1 MDRDTSR
8 LPKAL
13 VLRWNSQ
20 TLRARC
26 PYCLYSHSH
35 GYAGPLPNEIVDQTE
50 PGWKLR
56 LRGNWRRSDCINVD
70 EGGEYTFVF
79 PHTNDPVAQGHGWE
93 VNDES
98 PGFVAVNNQGTVEV
112 PINDWHDGRTL
123 LPQHQKNS
131 QDTTD
136 LDDAEG
142 EIDLLANVTS
152 GLNLEDGTSEASPLP
167 ACSPRKTAQENMH
180 DLSLSNE
187 AKPFPSPPPQKTGD
201 KDWDEL
207 FSDLDGR
214 RSFYIE
220 YCAKCNTP
228 ALEQLCLQYP
238 HDSLIGYVEEDGDYG
253 ALLAAIEEKGLE
265 TVRWLHDR
273 GDSITRANHYGRTP
287 LMEAALWGR
296 FKTVQYLAQQ
306 KIDLEARDGNGMRA
320 VDLVADIER
329 NKKERRLRCGW
340 WYREA
345 PDADERRRQIEGLL
359 KRLTLP
365 TSSHPEISSC
375 SSSHGSAFFNRK
387 NDGTIEVYRPQVLIQ
402 PPSGRDGQP
411 QTQKA
416 FATLDRGP
424 DYPPINAMSGY
435 SHPGWPNVLDN
446 NVWTDKAELLRESL
460 GLPEDKSAASHVEPQ
475 LLAYLLDRHSLRLL
489 PNSTERRELLEVMP
503 TYHLRPVITVS
514 KSAFCRSCREMIGLF
529 KQQFPELSVALH
541 CVGDS
546 AKAPLESM

>member
-1 MDRDTSR
+1 MDRDSSR

-20 TLRARC
+20 TLRVRC
-26 PYCLYSHSH
+26 PYCLYSHSHSH
-35 GYAGPLPNEIVDQTE
+35 GYAGPLPNEVVDQTE

-56 LRGNWRRSDCINVD
+56 LHGSWRRSDCTDVD

-98 PGFVAVNNQGTVEV
+98 SGFVAVNNQGTVEV
-112 PINDWHDGRTL
+112 PINDWHDSRTL

-142 EIDLLANVTS
+142 EIDSLVDTTA
-152 GLNLEDGTSEASPLP
+152 GLNLEDSTDD
-167 ACSPRKTAQENMH
+167 R
-180 DLSLSNE
+180 D
-187 AKPFPSPPPQKTGD
+187 PSPSRAPNNTGD
-201 KDWDEL
+201 PIWDEMFTDPAWRKAYYISCCCFKDIPELELL
-207 FSDLDGR
+207 FR
-214 RSFYIE
+214 R
-220 YCAKCNTP
+220 
-228 ALEQLCLQYP
+228 YP
-238 HDSLIGYVEEDGDYG
+238 NDKFAGHVDEEGESG
-253 ALLAAIEEKGLE
+253 ALLAAIDENGLE

-273 GDSITRANHYGRTP
+273 GDSITWANHYGRTP

-296 FKTVQYLAQQ
+296 LETVQYLAQQ
-306 KIDLEARDGNGMRA
+306 KIDLEARDGNDMRA
-320 VDLVADIER
+320 VDLAADTVR
-329 NKKERRLRCGW
+329 NAKERTVRLRRTT
-340 WYREA
+340 YREA
-345 PDADERRRQIEGLL
+345 PDAGRRRRQIEELL
-359 KRLTLP
+359 RRLTLP
-365 TSSHPEISSC
+365 TSSHPATSTSRAQ
-375 SSSHGSAFFNRK
+375 GSAFFNRK
-387 NDGTIEVYRPQVLIQ
+387 NDGTIEVYRPQALIQ
-402 PPSGRDGQP
+402 PLSGRDGQP

-424 DYPPINAMSGY
+424 EYPPINAMSGY